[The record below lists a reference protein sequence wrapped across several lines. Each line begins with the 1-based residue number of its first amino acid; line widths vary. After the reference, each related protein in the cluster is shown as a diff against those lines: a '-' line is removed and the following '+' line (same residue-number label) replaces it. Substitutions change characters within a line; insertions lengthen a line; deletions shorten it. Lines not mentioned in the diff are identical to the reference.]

1 MDGNAGGSSVPF
13 ARELDGPAMARSRW
27 FVDRRESTLNESG
40 DFLLAKEEGLVDE
53 DHIVAELGEVLID
66 AHPGRQAADE
76 ITLFESM
83 GLAVEDVA
91 AGYVVYR
98 NALESGAG
106 MPVAIGGLRHA

>member
-1 MDGNAGGSSVPF
+1 M
-13 ARELDGPAMARSRW
+13 
-27 FVDRRESTLNESG
+27 
-40 DFLLAKEEGLVDE
+40 
-53 DHIVAELGEVLID
+53 LID